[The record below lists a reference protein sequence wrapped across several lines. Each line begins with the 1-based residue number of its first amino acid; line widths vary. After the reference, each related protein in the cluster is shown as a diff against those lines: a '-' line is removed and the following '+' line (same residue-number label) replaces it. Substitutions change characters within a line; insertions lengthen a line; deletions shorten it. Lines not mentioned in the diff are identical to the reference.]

1 MLAIICFLA
10 IIASVMAFSQSRSG
24 SVRLNALKMAEPY
37 IISTSTASSLK
48 STRVLDVA
56 SNNMVTL
63 STLMKDSVVVY
74 GTYAADFNAIEYAQR
89 LKYYLPDLKAK
100 GIKKFHL
107 ILNASPASI
116 MRLTT
121 LLDIPTA
128 DIKLYSD
135 EMGKAGRNFNVNL
148 GWMQEDT
155 EMNPYLKLFGMLF
168 GLGAAKT
175 LPSVIGG
182 YIGNPFT
189 SQPWI
194 EDALAVG
201 TRKGRFPTNALEL
214 SSDESQSIITNKFAS
229 LPVVG
234 GWKRRPL
241 ELATLRLQNMV
252 GVSLSEWDELRPS
265 EEALKEGVLTQLG
278 GLAAYDTEG
287 EVKYEFRDDGICNVC
302 RFEDLLDAL

>member
-1 MLAIICFLA
+1 MLTHLCFLA
-10 IIASVMAFSQSRSG
+10 LVSTILAFNPSRSTIIET
-24 SVRLNALKMAEPY
+24 SLKMSDTIVSY
-37 IISTSTASSLK
+37 ASSLK

-63 STLMKDSVVVY
+63 DNLMKDSIVVY

-89 LKYYLPDLKAK
+89 LKYYLPDLQAK
-100 GIKKFHL
+100 GVKHFHL

-116 MRLTT
+116 NKLTT
-121 LLDIPTA
+121 LLDLPTES
-128 DIKLYSD
+128 IKLYSD

-148 GWMQEDT
+148 GWLPEDA
-155 EMNPYLKLFGMLF
+155 EMNPYLKLFGMLW
-168 GLGAAKT
+168 GLGAMKT

-189 SQPWI
+189 EQPWI

-214 SSDESQSIITNKFAS
+214 SSDERKLIITNKFAS
-229 LPVVG
+229 LPLVG
-234 GWKRRPL
+234 SWKRRPL
-241 ELATLRLQNMV
+241 ELATLRLQNMI
-252 GVSLSEWDELRPS
+252 GISLQEWEELRPS
-265 EEALKEGVLTQLG
+265 EEALKAGVLTQLG
-278 GLAAYDTEG
+278 GLAAYDQEG
-287 EVKYEFRDDGICNVC
+287 QVKYEFRDEGICNVC